1 MTKYTC
7 IKTFGVDDK
16 RYMPGDIINVKKMK
30 HAITFS
36 TGNKLKYVDVDS
48 GKLLSEKHLKQN
60 FKKGAYQRDV
70 IKHIS
75 KLIFTIAMYELGKWV
90 TEQLIIWWQSDDE
103 LDAPLD
109 FTDADHAHL
118 NRLWREVS
126 E

>member
-7 IKTFGVDDK
+7 IKTFGADDK

-48 GKLLSEKHLKQN
+48 GILLSKKYLKQN
-60 FKKGAYQRDV
+60 LKKGAYQRDV

-75 KLIFTIAMYELGKWV
+75 KLIFTLAMYELGKWV
-90 TEQLIIWWQSDDE
+90 TEQLLIKYTSNDDIE
-103 LDAPLD
+103 APQD
-109 FTDADHAHL
+109 FTQDDHIHL
-118 NRLWREVS
+118 NAEVS
-126 E
+126 D